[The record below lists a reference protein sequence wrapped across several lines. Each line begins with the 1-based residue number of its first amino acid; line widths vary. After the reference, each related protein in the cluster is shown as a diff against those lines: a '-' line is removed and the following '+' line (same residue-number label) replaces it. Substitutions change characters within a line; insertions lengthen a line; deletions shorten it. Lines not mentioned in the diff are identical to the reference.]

1 MNKKGFH
8 PEKYRMII
16 CARCHGNGYINDY
29 AGRNACLKCGGF
41 GFVKKVDGSE
51 ENGSKTWT
59 FNPG

>member
-16 CARCHGNGYINDY
+16 CARCHGNGYIKDY

-41 GFVKKVDGSE
+41 GFVKKTDGSE
-51 ENGSKTWT
+51 DDGRKT
-59 FNPG
+59 